1 MKSFCWW
8 LEFGIEV
15 WISDQL
21 YTGSRKNLFD
31 VRNLTTEVACWAPFA
46 TGPSIISYFVK
57 SIINLPSK
65 SLKNWQTDAAF
76 IGSITAWKLQY
87 CDSFILFWSPKTSN
101 ETDDVC
107 FNYAVIPGKE
117 KKKKDRSSK
126 ILVLQDFW
134 CLLDNVMPRWSIL
147 TTFYCPK
154 LMILS

>member
-1 MKSFCWW
+1 MKSFCWS

-15 WISDQL
+15 WISYQL
-21 YTGSRKNLFD
+21 YTGSRKKSFWRSELD
-31 VRNLTTEVACWAPFA
+31 HRSCMLSPFCNR
-46 TGPSIISYFVK
+46 TLIISYFVK